1 MAYRQYID
9 NGNGRFKGKDTHSHR
24 AKMLSVVG
32 TGFMRKH
39 SFPSSIAEDGFLPT
53 DQIHIAV
60 TDLDSDSR
68 FPQEYFVG
76 LLARNESKDGER
88 IFNTDE
94 MTDPRVAVAMAA
106 MSALLNPR
114 NHAVDCLSI
123 GLPLGQYHEKRQALK
138 NFIANANLQ
147 VEFRSGNIEQVKHPI
162 LFRPREVK
170 VFPQAGA
177 GLYACL
183 FNKDGS
189 PKFKRPGLYAG
200 LDIGWGTTDFMVIE
214 VLASGEIKV
223 RGDMTDTVSLGISHA
238 IDLTRTALENQFGN
252 INRNEFENQLLIN
265 PAAIMFKGNSF
276 DLNDAYE
283 AAKQQVALSIIG
295 SVRRKWGDK
304 ADYIVEGFLF
314 GGGANDFGKYITK
327 NSPAA
332 IISIPEQPD
341 ITNLDGYEVMDM
353 LEQ

>member
-9 NGNGRFKGKDTHSHR
+9 NGNGRFKGKDNSGHA

-39 SFPSSIAEDGFLPT
+39 SFPSSSPEEGFLPT
-53 DQIHIAV
+53 DQIHISV
-60 TDLDSDSR
+60 TDLNSESR

-114 NHAVDCLSI
+114 NNVVESLAI
-123 GLPLGQYHEKRQALK
+123 GLPLGQYHEKRQTLK
-138 NFIANANLQ
+138 DFISGVHLL
-147 VEFRSGNIEQVKHPI
+147 VEFRSGNIETTKHPI
-162 LFRPREVK
+162 VFKPREVK
-170 VFPQAGA
+170 VYPQAGA

-183 FNKDGS
+183 FHKDGS
-189 PKFKRPGLYAG
+189 PKYKRPGLYAG

-214 VLASGEIKV
+214 VLPSGEIKV

-238 IDLTRTALENQFGN
+238 IDLTRSALENKYGS
-252 INRNEFENQLLIN
+252 INRNEFENQLLVD
-265 PAAIMFKGNSF
+265 PKAIMFKGNSF
-276 DLNDAYE
+276 DLSDAYE
-283 AAKQQVALSIIG
+283 AAKKQVALSIIG

-304 ADYIVEGFLF
+304 ADYIVESFLF
-314 GGGANDFGKYITK
+314 GGGAIDFGDSILK
-327 NSPAA
+327 NPPTTNV
-332 IISIPEQPD
+332 SIPDQPD
-341 ITNLDGYEVMDM
+341 ITNLNGYEVMDM